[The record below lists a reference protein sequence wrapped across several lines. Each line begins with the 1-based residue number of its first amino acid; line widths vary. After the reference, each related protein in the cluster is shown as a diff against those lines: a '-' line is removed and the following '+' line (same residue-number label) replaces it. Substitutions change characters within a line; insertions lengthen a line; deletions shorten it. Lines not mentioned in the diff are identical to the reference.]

1 MVRFLG
7 TTKDAWEKEIR
18 EKNQIFGMES
28 PSLWLICLQWF
39 NSSYFCIVKI

>member
-7 TTKDAWEKEIR
+7 TSEEAREKESK
-18 EKNQIFGMES
+18 EKNQIFS
-28 PSLWLICLQWF
+28 IRYPSLWLICLRWF